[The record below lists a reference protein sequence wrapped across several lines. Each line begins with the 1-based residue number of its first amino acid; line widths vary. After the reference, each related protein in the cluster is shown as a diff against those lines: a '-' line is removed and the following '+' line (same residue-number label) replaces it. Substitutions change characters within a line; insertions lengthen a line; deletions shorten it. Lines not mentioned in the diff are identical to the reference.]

1 MPTHITI
8 ADNADPRDLYAIGAT
23 PTSVFPITFAFFN
36 LGDVKVIKTVAGV
49 DTQLILG
56 ADYSVTPDT
65 TFDGGYIGGS
75 LTLSVP
81 VTNCNLT
88 VYYDAPLQRL
98 DDLPNTGPFD
108 IRTLNT
114 TLDRYMTLLQQ
125 LRAAIR
131 RIPILSITTAGDLLD
146 LIFPPP
152 IPYALIGWDPTG
164 THLVD
169 YLPEQIVGGGTSFDL
184 PQRRA
189 AHRPG
194 AVSDGPLQC
203 RPEAGQR
210 KRALRPRLLDR

>member
-8 ADNADPRDLYAIGAT
+8 ADNADPRDLYAIGGT
-23 PTSVFPITFAFFN
+23 PVSVFPITFVFFKV
-36 LGDVKVIKTVAGV
+36 GDVKVIKTVAGV

-75 LTLSVP
+75 LTLGVP

-88 VYYDAPLQRL
+88 VYYDAPLERL

-125 LRAAIR
+125 LRR
-131 RIPILSITTAGDLLD
+131 RSAVPLSITTAGDLLD
-146 LIFPPP
+146 LIFPRPS
-152 IPYALIGWDPTG
+152 LC
-164 THLVD
+164 
-169 YLPEQIVGGGTSFDL
+169 
-184 PQRRA
+184 
-189 AHRPG
+189 AHRLGPDRHASSTTPRRLSAAYQLHILNDVYSPAG
-194 AVSDGPLQC
+194 AVSDVRFMP
-203 RPEAGQR
+203 P
-210 KRALRPRLLDR
+210 